1 LKVHDPGG
9 VGFTETHAAAKH
21 QPAVRI
27 HCRPKSNPRRA
38 LHDGFSLRDDMASPL
53 ATESPSINRAWEA
66 FVAHVPAILLAW
78 IAAMGISVIGT
89 VVYFVI
95 SALLTML
102 SGADPNG
109 GGTVLAMVL
118 GQLGQLPFMVLSSF
132 VGVLLAAIP
141 ALYYERGEV
150 ITVQAAFAALF
161 EKPWRYLWAG
171 VLFTV
176 LVLVGFLFCVLPGVL
191 ILFVTPLYV
200 NRIFNTNLSV
210 TDAFAASVQALFRS
224 PQGIQYLGLELLTTL
239 LVLVVSICTC
249 GFGALLAL
257 PVSSFYLQ
265 NAAYSKGLISS

>member
-1 LKVHDPGG
+1 
-9 VGFTETHAAAKH
+9 
-21 QPAVRI
+21 
-27 HCRPKSNPRRA
+27 
-38 LHDGFSLRDDMASPL
+38 MASPL

-224 PQGIQYLGLELLTTL
+224 PQGIQYLGLELITTL
-239 LVLVVSICTC
+239 LVVVVSICTC

-265 NAAYSKGLISS
+265 NAAYNKGLIS

>member
-1 LKVHDPGG
+1 
-9 VGFTETHAAAKH
+9 
-21 QPAVRI
+21 
-27 HCRPKSNPRRA
+27 
-38 LHDGFSLRDDMASPL
+38 MASPL

-224 PQGIQYLGLELLTTL
+224 PQGIQYLGLELLTAL

-265 NAAYSKGLISS
+265 NVAYSKGLISS

>member
-1 LKVHDPGG
+1 
-9 VGFTETHAAAKH
+9 
-21 QPAVRI
+21 
-27 HCRPKSNPRRA
+27 
-38 LHDGFSLRDDMASPL
+38 MASPL

-109 GGTVLAMVL
+109 GGTVLVVAL

-224 PQGIQYLGLELLTTL
+224 PQGVQYLSLELLTIL

-265 NAAYSKGLISS
+265 NAAYNKGLIS

>member
-1 LKVHDPGG
+1 
-9 VGFTETHAAAKH
+9 
-21 QPAVRI
+21 
-27 HCRPKSNPRRA
+27 
-38 LHDGFSLRDDMASPL
+38 MASPL
-53 ATESPSINRAWEA
+53 ATELPSINRAWEA

-265 NAAYSKGLISS
+265 NAAYNKGLIS

>member
-1 LKVHDPGG
+1 
-9 VGFTETHAAAKH
+9 
-21 QPAVRI
+21 
-27 HCRPKSNPRRA
+27 
-38 LHDGFSLRDDMASPL
+38 MASPL

-118 GQLGQLPFMVLSSF
+118 WQLGQLPFMVLSSF

-176 LVLVGFLFCVLPGVL
+176 LVMVGFLFCELPGVL

-210 TDAFAASVQALFRS
+210 TDAFAASVQVLFRS
-224 PQGIQYLGLELLTTL
+224 PQGIQYLGLELLTIL

-265 NAAYSKGLISS
+265 NAAYNKGLIS

>member
-1 LKVHDPGG
+1 
-9 VGFTETHAAAKH
+9 
-21 QPAVRI
+21 
-27 HCRPKSNPRRA
+27 
-38 LHDGFSLRDDMASPL
+38 MASPL

-141 ALYYERGEV
+141 ALYYERGDV

-224 PQGIQYLGLELLTTL
+224 PQGIQYLGLELLTIL

-265 NAAYSKGLISS
+265 NAAYNKGLIS

>member
-1 LKVHDPGG
+1 
-9 VGFTETHAAAKH
+9 
-21 QPAVRI
+21 
-27 HCRPKSNPRRA
+27 
-38 LHDGFSLRDDMASPL
+38 MASPL

-118 GQLGQLPFMVLSSF
+118 GQLGQLPFTVLSSF

-224 PQGIQYLGLELLTTL
+224 PQGIHYLGLELLTIL

-265 NAAYSKGLISS
+265 NAAYNKGLIS

>member
-1 LKVHDPGG
+1 
-9 VGFTETHAAAKH
+9 
-21 QPAVRI
+21 
-27 HCRPKSNPRRA
+27 
-38 LHDGFSLRDDMASPL
+38 MASAL

-78 IAAMGISVIGT
+78 IAATGISVIGML
-89 VVYFVI
+89 VYFVI
-95 SALLTML
+95 SLVLTTL

-109 GGTVLAMVL
+109 GGTVLAIAV
-118 GQLGQLPFMVLSSF
+118 GQLGQFPFTVLSSL
-132 VGVLLAAIP
+132 VAVLVAAIP

-150 ITVQAAFAALF
+150 VTVQAAFAALF
-161 EKPWRYLWAG
+161 ERPWRYLWAG
-171 VLFTV
+171 VLFTL

-200 NRIFNTNLSV
+200 NRIFNANLSV

-224 PQGIQYLGLELLTTL
+224 PQGISYLGIEVLAAL
-239 LVLVVSICTC
+239 LVLLVSICTC

-265 NAAYSKGLISS
+265 NAAYNKGLIS

>member
-1 LKVHDPGG
+1 
-9 VGFTETHAAAKH
+9 
-21 QPAVRI
+21 
-27 HCRPKSNPRRA
+27 
-38 LHDGFSLRDDMASPL
+38 MASPL

-78 IAAMGISVIGT
+78 SAAMGISVIGT

-224 PQGIQYLGLELLTTL
+224 PQGIQYLGLELLTIL

-265 NAAYSKGLISS
+265 NAAYNKGLIS

>member
-1 LKVHDPGG
+1 
-9 VGFTETHAAAKH
+9 
-21 QPAVRI
+21 
-27 HCRPKSNPRRA
+27 
-38 LHDGFSLRDDMASPL
+38 MASPL

-102 SGADPNG
+102 SGVDPDG
-109 GGTVLAMVL
+109 GGTVLAMAL
-118 GQLGQLPFMVLSSF
+118 GQLGQLPFTVLSSW

-265 NAAYSKGLISS
+265 NVAYSKGLISS

>member
-1 LKVHDPGG
+1 
-9 VGFTETHAAAKH
+9 
-21 QPAVRI
+21 
-27 HCRPKSNPRRA
+27 
-38 LHDGFSLRDDMASPL
+38 MASPL

-109 GGTVLAMVL
+109 GGTVLAMAL

-265 NAAYSKGLISS
+265 NAAYNKRLIS

>member
-1 LKVHDPGG
+1 
-9 VGFTETHAAAKH
+9 
-21 QPAVRI
+21 
-27 HCRPKSNPRRA
+27 
-38 LHDGFSLRDDMASPL
+38 MASPL

-109 GGTVLAMVL
+109 GGTVWAMVL

-224 PQGIQYLGLELLTTL
+224 PQGIQYLGLELLTIL

-265 NAAYSKGLISS
+265 NAAYNKGLIS

>member
-1 LKVHDPGG
+1 
-9 VGFTETHAAAKH
+9 
-21 QPAVRI
+21 
-27 HCRPKSNPRRA
+27 
-38 LHDGFSLRDDMASPL
+38 MASPL

-109 GGTVLAMVL
+109 GGTVLVVAL

-171 VLFTV
+171 VLFTA

-224 PQGIQYLGLELLTTL
+224 PQGIQYLGLELLTIL

-265 NAAYSKGLISS
+265 NAAYNKGLIS

>member
-1 LKVHDPGG
+1 
-9 VGFTETHAAAKH
+9 
-21 QPAVRI
+21 
-27 HCRPKSNPRRA
+27 
-38 LHDGFSLRDDMASPL
+38 MASPL

-109 GGTVLAMVL
+109 GGTVLVVAL

-224 PQGIQYLGLELLTTL
+224 PQGIQYLGLELLTIL

-265 NAAYSKGLISS
+265 NAAYNKGLIS

>member
-1 LKVHDPGG
+1 MP
-9 VGFTETHAAAKH
+9 
-21 QPAVRI
+21 
-27 HCRPKSNPRRA
+27 
-38 LHDGFSLRDDMASPL
+38 SPL

-118 GQLGQLPFMVLSSF
+118 GQLGQLPFIVLSSF

-265 NAAYSKGLISS
+265 NAAYNKGLIS

>member
-1 LKVHDPGG
+1 
-9 VGFTETHAAAKH
+9 
-21 QPAVRI
+21 
-27 HCRPKSNPRRA
+27 
-38 LHDGFSLRDDMASPL
+38 MASPL

-171 VLFTV
+171 VLFTA

-210 TDAFAASVQALFRS
+210 TDAFAASVQAAFRS
-224 PQGIQYLGLELLTTL
+224 PQGIQYLGLELLTIL

-265 NAAYSKGLISS
+265 NAAYNKGLIS

>member
-1 LKVHDPGG
+1 
-9 VGFTETHAAAKH
+9 
-21 QPAVRI
+21 
-27 HCRPKSNPRRA
+27 
-38 LHDGFSLRDDMASPL
+38 MASPL

-224 PQGIQYLGLELLTTL
+224 PQGIPYLGLELLTTL

-265 NAAYSKGLISS
+265 NAAYNKGLIS

>member
-1 LKVHDPGG
+1 
-9 VGFTETHAAAKH
+9 
-21 QPAVRI
+21 
-27 HCRPKSNPRRA
+27 
-38 LHDGFSLRDDMASPL
+38 
-53 ATESPSINRAWEA
+53 
-66 FVAHVPAILLAW
+66 VPAILLAW

-171 VLFTV
+171 VLFTA

-224 PQGIQYLGLELLTTL
+224 PQGIQYLGLELLTAL

-265 NAAYSKGLISS
+265 NVAYSKGLISS

>member
-1 LKVHDPGG
+1 MP
-9 VGFTETHAAAKH
+9 
-21 QPAVRI
+21 
-27 HCRPKSNPRRA
+27 
-38 LHDGFSLRDDMASPL
+38 SPL

-102 SGADPNG
+102 SGVDPDG
-109 GGTVLAMVL
+109 GGTVLAMAL
-118 GQLGQLPFMVLSSF
+118 GQLGQLPFTVLSSW

-265 NAAYSKGLISS
+265 NAAYNKGLIS

>member
-1 LKVHDPGG
+1 
-9 VGFTETHAAAKH
+9 
-21 QPAVRI
+21 
-27 HCRPKSNPRRA
+27 
-38 LHDGFSLRDDMASPL
+38 MASPL

-102 SGADPNG
+102 SGADPKG

-171 VLFTV
+171 VLFTA

-265 NAAYSKGLISS
+265 NAAYNKGLIS

>member
-1 LKVHDPGG
+1 
-9 VGFTETHAAAKH
+9 
-21 QPAVRI
+21 
-27 HCRPKSNPRRA
+27 
-38 LHDGFSLRDDMASPL
+38 MASPL

-89 VVYFVI
+89 VVYFLI

-102 SGADPNG
+102 SGADPDG
-109 GGTVLAMVL
+109 GGTVLAMAL
-118 GQLGQLPFMVLSSF
+118 GQLGQLPFTVLSSW

-171 VLFTV
+171 VLFTG
-176 LVLVGFLFCVLPGVL
+176 LILVGFLFCVLPGVL

-224 PQGIQYLGLELLTTL
+224 PQGLQYLGLELLTTL
-239 LVLVVSICTC
+239 LVVVVSICTC

-265 NAAYSKGLISS
+265 NAAYNKGLIS

>member
-1 LKVHDPGG
+1 
-9 VGFTETHAAAKH
+9 
-21 QPAVRI
+21 
-27 HCRPKSNPRRA
+27 
-38 LHDGFSLRDDMASPL
+38 MASPL

-176 LVLVGFLFCVLPGVL
+176 LVLVGFLLCVLPGVL

-224 PQGIQYLGLELLTTL
+224 PQGIQYLGLELLTIL

-265 NAAYSKGLISS
+265 NAAYNKGLIS

>member
-1 LKVHDPGG
+1 
-9 VGFTETHAAAKH
+9 
-21 QPAVRI
+21 
-27 HCRPKSNPRRA
+27 
-38 LHDGFSLRDDMASPL
+38 MASPL

-89 VVYFVI
+89 VVYFAI

-109 GGTVLAMVL
+109 GGTVLAMAL

-176 LVLVGFLFCVLPGVL
+176 LVLAGFLFCVLPGVL

-265 NAAYSKGLISS
+265 NAAYNKGLIS

>member
-1 LKVHDPGG
+1 
-9 VGFTETHAAAKH
+9 
-21 QPAVRI
+21 
-27 HCRPKSNPRRA
+27 
-38 LHDGFSLRDDMASPL
+38 MASPL

-89 VVYFVI
+89 VVYFLI

-102 SGADPNG
+102 SGADPDG
-109 GGTVLAMVL
+109 GGTVLAMAL
-118 GQLGQLPFMVLSSF
+118 GQLGQLPFTVLSSW

-141 ALYYERGEV
+141 ALYYERGQV

-171 VLFTV
+171 VLFTG
-176 LVLVGFLFCVLPGVL
+176 LILVGFLFCVLPGVL

-224 PQGIQYLGLELLTTL
+224 PQGLQYLGLELLTTL
-239 LVLVVSICTC
+239 LVVVVSICTC

-265 NAAYSKGLISS
+265 NAAYNKGLIS

>member
-1 LKVHDPGG
+1 
-9 VGFTETHAAAKH
+9 
-21 QPAVRI
+21 
-27 HCRPKSNPRRA
+27 
-38 LHDGFSLRDDMASPL
+38 MASPL

-109 GGTVLAMVL
+109 GGTVLAMAL

-265 NAAYSKGLISS
+265 NAAYNKGLIS

>member
-1 LKVHDPGG
+1 
-9 VGFTETHAAAKH
+9 
-21 QPAVRI
+21 
-27 HCRPKSNPRRA
+27 
-38 LHDGFSLRDDMASPL
+38 MASPL

-109 GGTVLAMVL
+109 SGTVLVVAL
-118 GQLGQLPFMVLSSF
+118 GQLGQLPFTVLSSF

-265 NAAYSKGLISS
+265 NAAYNKGLIS

>member
-1 LKVHDPGG
+1 
-9 VGFTETHAAAKH
+9 
-21 QPAVRI
+21 
-27 HCRPKSNPRRA
+27 
-38 LHDGFSLRDDMASPL
+38 MASPL

-89 VVYFVI
+89 VVYFLI
-95 SALLTML
+95 SAWLTML
-102 SGADPNG
+102 SGADPDG
-109 GGTVLAMVL
+109 GGTLWAMAL
-118 GQLGQLPFMVLSSF
+118 GQLGQLPFTVLSSW

-171 VLFTV
+171 VLFTG
-176 LVLVGFLFCVLPGVL
+176 LILVGFLFCVLPGVL

-224 PQGIQYLGLELLTTL
+224 PQGIQYLGLELLTAL
-239 LVLVVSICTC
+239 LVVVVSICTC

-265 NAAYSKGLISS
+265 NAAYNKGLIS

>member
-1 LKVHDPGG
+1 
-9 VGFTETHAAAKH
+9 
-21 QPAVRI
+21 
-27 HCRPKSNPRRA
+27 
-38 LHDGFSLRDDMASPL
+38 MASPL

-109 GGTVLAMVL
+109 GGTVLVMAL

-265 NAAYSKGLISS
+265 NAAYNKGLIS

>member
-1 LKVHDPGG
+1 
-9 VGFTETHAAAKH
+9 
-21 QPAVRI
+21 
-27 HCRPKSNPRRA
+27 
-38 LHDGFSLRDDMASPL
+38 MASPL

-89 VVYFVI
+89 VVYFAI

-109 GGTVLAMVL
+109 GGTVLAMAL

-191 ILFVTPLYV
+191 ILLVTPLYV

-210 TDAFAASVQALFRS
+210 TDAFAASVQVLFRS

-265 NAAYSKGLISS
+265 NAAYNKGLIS

>member
-1 LKVHDPGG
+1 
-9 VGFTETHAAAKH
+9 
-21 QPAVRI
+21 
-27 HCRPKSNPRRA
+27 
-38 LHDGFSLRDDMASPL
+38 MASPL

-102 SGADPNG
+102 SGSDPDG
-109 GGTVLAMVL
+109 GGTVLAMAL
-118 GQLGQLPFMVLSSF
+118 GQLGQLPFTVLSSW

-239 LVLVVSICTC
+239 LVVVVSICTC

-265 NAAYSKGLISS
+265 NAAYNKGLIS

>member
-1 LKVHDPGG
+1 
-9 VGFTETHAAAKH
+9 
-21 QPAVRI
+21 
-27 HCRPKSNPRRA
+27 
-38 LHDGFSLRDDMASPL
+38 M
-53 ATESPSINRAWEA
+53 
-66 FVAHVPAILLAW
+66 PAILLAW

-224 PQGIQYLGLELLTTL
+224 PQGIQYLGLELLTIL

-265 NAAYSKGLISS
+265 NAAYNKGLIS

>member
-1 LKVHDPGG
+1 
-9 VGFTETHAAAKH
+9 
-21 QPAVRI
+21 
-27 HCRPKSNPRRA
+27 
-38 LHDGFSLRDDMASPL
+38 MASPL

-102 SGADPNG
+102 SGADPDG
-109 GGTVLAMVL
+109 GGTVLAMAL
-118 GQLGQLPFMVLSSF
+118 GQLGQLPFTVLSSW

-224 PQGIQYLGLELLTTL
+224 PQGIQYLVLELLTTL
-239 LVLVVSICTC
+239 LVVVVSICTC

-265 NAAYSKGLISS
+265 NAAYNKGLIS

>member
-1 LKVHDPGG
+1 
-9 VGFTETHAAAKH
+9 
-21 QPAVRI
+21 
-27 HCRPKSNPRRA
+27 
-38 LHDGFSLRDDMASPL
+38 MASPL
-53 ATESPSINRAWEA
+53 ARESPSINRAWEA

-141 ALYYERGEV
+141 SLYYERGEV

-224 PQGIQYLGLELLTTL
+224 PQGIQYLGLELLTIL

-265 NAAYSKGLISS
+265 NAAYNKGLIS

>member
-1 LKVHDPGG
+1 
-9 VGFTETHAAAKH
+9 
-21 QPAVRI
+21 
-27 HCRPKSNPRRA
+27 
-38 LHDGFSLRDDMASPL
+38 MASPL

-95 SALLTML
+95 SALLAML

-150 ITVQAAFAALF
+150 IAVQAAFAALF

-191 ILFVTPLYV
+191 ILFVTTLYV

-265 NAAYSKGLISS
+265 NAAYNKGLIS